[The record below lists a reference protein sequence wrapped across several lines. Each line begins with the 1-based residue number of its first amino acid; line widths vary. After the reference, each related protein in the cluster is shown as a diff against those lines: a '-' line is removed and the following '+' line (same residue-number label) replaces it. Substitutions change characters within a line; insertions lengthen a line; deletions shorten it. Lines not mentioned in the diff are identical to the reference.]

1 MTAQDRS
8 AVDAA
13 TRRKAVAAAVIGNF
27 VEWYDFVVYA
37 YFATVL
43 ATLFFPSESRF
54 ASLMATFAVF
64 GVSFVLRPLGA
75 LVIGS
80 YGDRLGR
87 RNTLAVVIL
96 LISGATFLIGV
107 LPTYGSIGILAPL
120 LLAATRAIQ
129 GFSVG
134 GEFGGATSFM
144 IEYAPEGRRGLYG
157 SWQFATQGIAL
168 ITGATLGI
176 LLSLLLSEE
185 TLFAWGWR
193 VPFLIALPFG
203 LIGMYLRLRLED
215 TPHFRAIL
223 ETERV
228 ESTPLRQTLRTNGG
242 DILKVIGTIFYAT
255 AIVYLFIYMPT
266 YLPEVF
272 GISRTQTF
280 VANVI
285 GLSTFVVMCF
295 VVAVL
300 SERVGRKPFLV
311 GGPLCAV
318 ILTYPAFLLLQG
330 TFPAILLAHI
340 IFGFLI
346 GFFGGVS
353 AAAFSEWFPTRVRY
367 SALSLGY
374 SVSVSIFGGTSPLIF
389 TYLLQSTGNPISP
402 AFYILGA
409 ALVSLVA
416 TLMVAETAGKPLPDA

>member
-1 MTAQDRS
+1 M
-8 AVDAA
+8 
-13 TRRKAVAAAVIGNF
+13 
-27 VEWYDFVVYA
+27 
-37 YFATVL
+37 
-43 ATLFFPSESRF
+43 
-54 ASLMATFAVF
+54 
-64 GVSFVLRPLGA
+64 
-75 LVIGS
+75 
-80 YGDRLGR
+80 
-87 RNTLAVVIL
+87 
-96 LISGATFLIGV
+96 
-107 LPTYGSIGILAPL
+107 
-120 LLAATRAIQ
+120 
-129 GFSVG
+129 
-134 GEFGGATSFM
+134 
-144 IEYAPEGRRGLYG
+144 
-157 SWQFATQGIAL
+157 
-168 ITGATLGI
+168 
-176 LLSLLLSEE
+176 
-185 TLFAWGWR
+185 
-193 VPFLIALPFG
+193 
-203 LIGMYLRLRLED
+203 
-215 TPHFRAIL
+215 
-223 ETERV
+223 
-228 ESTPLRQTLRTNGG
+228 
-242 DILKVIGTIFYAT
+242 IGTIFFAT

-280 VANVI
+280 VANVV

-295 VVAVL
+295 VVAAL
-300 SERVGRKPFLV
+300 SERVGRKPFLI

-416 TLMVAETAGKPLPDA
+416 TLTVAETAGKPLPDA